1 MLPHL
6 TPVGAIHTA
15 LALLCIVVG
24 AVQLLRPKR
33 GAGHRARG
41 YAYVY
46 SILIADGAAM
56 LLYRFTGAFNIFHVG
71 ALVNFVLVIVAIVPV
86 LRTPRPA
93 GWKHWHYYF
102 IAWSYVGLIA
112 AALTE
117 TVVRL
122 SQPITHALAW
132 SIAAAI
138 TALVT
143 AIGYALIQRYR
154 PPPDSRTPID
164 VAAIQYDGAPS

>member
-6 TPVGAIHTA
+6 TLTGAIHTA

-46 SILIADGAAM
+46 AILIADGAAM

-71 ALVNFVLVIVAIVPV
+71 ALVNFVSVIVAIVPV

-93 GWKHWHYYF
+93 GWKYWHYYF

-112 AALTE
+112 AASTE
-117 TVVRL
+117 IIVRL
-122 SQPITHALAW
+122 SHPATRGMAW
-132 SIAAAI
+132 SLTAFV

-143 AIGYALIQRYR
+143 TIGYVLIQRYR
-154 PPPDSRTPID
+154 PPPDSRPT
-164 VAAIQYDGAPS
+164 VAAIQHDGALS

>member
-1 MLPHL
+1 MLLHL
-6 TPVGAIHTA
+6 TLTGGIHTT

-46 SILIADGAAM
+46 AILIADGAAM

-71 ALVNFVLVIVAIVPV
+71 ALVNFVSVLIAIVPM

-112 AALTE
+112 AASTE
-117 TVVRL
+117 IIVRFG
-122 SQPITHALAW
+122 QPATRGTAW
-132 SIAAAI
+132 SLTAVV

-154 PPPDSRTPID
+154 PPPDSRVT
-164 VAAIQYDGAPS
+164 VAAIQHDGALS

>member
-1 MLPHL
+1 MLSHL
-6 TPVGAIHTA
+6 TPVGAIHTT

-24 AVQLLRPKR
+24 AVQLVRPKR
-33 GAGHRARG
+33 GMGHRARG

-46 SILIADGAAM
+46 AILIADGAAM

-71 ALVNFVLVIVAIVPV
+71 ALVNFVFVIVAIVPV

-102 IAWSYVGLIA
+102 IAWSYVGLIS

-122 SQPITHALAW
+122 SYPITQSLAW
-132 SIAAAI
+132 GLTAI
-138 TALVT
+138 VTALVT
-143 AIGYALIQRYR
+143 TIGYVLIQRYR
-154 PPPDSRTPID
+154 PPPDSRAT
-164 VAAIQYDGAPS
+164 VTTIQHDGALS

>member
-1 MLPHL
+1 MLSHL
-6 TPVGAIHTA
+6 TPVGAIHTT

-46 SILIADGAAM
+46 AILIADGAAM

-71 ALVNFVLVIVAIVPV
+71 ALVNFVSVIVAIVPV

-93 GWKHWHYYF
+93 GWKYWHYYF

-112 AALTE
+112 AASTE
-117 TVVRL
+117 IIVRL
-122 SQPITHALAW
+122 SQPPTRGLAW
-132 SIAAAI
+132 SLTAVV
-138 TALVT
+138 TALAT
-143 AIGYALIQRYR
+143 TIGYVLIQRYR
-154 PPPDSRTPID
+154 PPPDSRTAID
-164 VAAIQYDGAPS
+164 VAAIQRDGAPS

>member
-6 TPVGAIHTA
+6 TPVGAVHAT

-24 AVQLLRPKR
+24 AVQLVRPKR

-46 SILIADGAAM
+46 AILIADGAAM

-71 ALVNFVLVIVAIVPV
+71 ALVNFVFVIIAIVPV
-86 LRTPRPA
+86 LRTPRPV
-93 GWKHWHYYF
+93 GWKHWHYHF

-112 AALTE
+112 AASTE
-117 TVVRL
+117 IIVRL
-122 SQPITHALAW
+122 SQPATRGLAW
-132 SIAAAI
+132 SITAGV

-143 AIGYALIQRYR
+143 AIGYVLIQRYR
-154 PPPDSRTPID
+154 PPPDSRAAID
-164 VAAIQYDGAPS
+164 VAAIQHDGAIS

>member
-15 LALLCIVVG
+15 LALLCIVIG
-24 AVQLLRPKR
+24 AVQLVRPKR
-33 GAGHRARG
+33 GAPHRARG

-46 SILIADGAAM
+46 AILIADGAAM

-71 ALVNFVLVIVAIVPV
+71 ALVNFVFVIAAIVPV

-102 IAWSYVGLIA
+102 IAWSYVGLIS

-117 TVVRL
+117 VIVRL
-122 SQPITHALAW
+122 SQPATRGSAW
-132 SIAAAI
+132 SLTAI
-138 TALVT
+138 VTALVT
-143 AIGYALIQRYR
+143 AIGYVLIQRYR
-154 PPPDSRTPID
+154 PPPDSRAT
-164 VAAIQYDGAPS
+164 VAAIQHDGALS

>member
-1 MLPHL
+1 VLPHL

-46 SILIADGAAM
+46 AILIADGAAM

-71 ALVNFVLVIVAIVPV
+71 ALVNFVSVLIAIVPM

-93 GWKHWHYYF
+93 GWKHWHYHF

-112 AALTE
+112 AASTE
-117 TVVRL
+117 IIVRL
-122 SQPITHALAW
+122 SQPETRGMAW
-132 SIAAAI
+132 SLTAVV

-154 PPPDSRTPID
+154 PPRDSPAP
-164 VAAIQYDGAPS
+164 VAAIQHDGALS

>member
-1 MLPHL
+1 MLAHL
-6 TPVGAIHTA
+6 SLTGSIHAA

-24 AVQLLRPKR
+24 AVQLIRPKR

-46 SILIADGAAM
+46 GILVADGAAM

-71 ALVNFVLVIVAIVPV
+71 ALVNLVFVVVAIVPV

-93 GWKHWHYYF
+93 NWKLWHYNF

-117 TVVRL
+117 VAVRL
-122 SQPITHALAW
+122 GQPMTHGMSWMISALV
-132 SIAAAI
+132 SG
-138 TALVT
+138 LVT
-143 AIGYALIQRYR
+143 AVGFVLIPRYR
-154 PPPDSRTPID
+154 PPREPRSAVGAT
-164 VAAIQYDGAPS
+164 AIAPDGARS